1 MIHNEVLDC
10 IRARRSTRQF
20 QERQIEEED
29 LKALLEAA
37 IWAPSGGNNQ
47 SWLFTAIQNKDIL
60 LKINQ
65 LVREGFQH
73 WIPDD
78 DYPGKLGAKANAQRE
93 DFNFYNHAPT
103 LIIASNKPN
112 YENAMADCALALEN
126 LFLAAQSLG
135 LGSCYINELHWLR
148 NDSEMRN
155 YLFELGIPIEHTI
168 CSSAAVGYIGKESNT
183 PLRKDG
189 TINIIARQSRKY
201 SCILAYK
208 VRTRVFSIQDN
219 PETHILTWFLVKSL
233 LKKQTF

>member
-1 MIHNEVLDC
+1 MNSQQNMPEVKGAELMIHNEVLDC

-20 QERQIEEED
+20 QERQIESED

-65 LVREGFQH
+65 LVRQGFGH

-78 DYPGKLGAKANAQRE
+78 DYPGKLAAKANSQRN
-93 DFNFYNHAPT
+93 DYNFYYHAPT

-135 LGSCYINELHWLR
+135 LGSCYINQPHWLR
-148 NDSEMRN
+148 NDSGLRD
-155 YLFELGIPIEHTI
+155 YLWELGIPKEHTI
-168 CSSAAVGYIGKESNT
+168 CSAAAVGYIAKESSP
-183 PLRKDG
+183 PLRRDG
-189 TINIIARQSRKY
+189 TIQIIK
-201 SCILAYK
+201 
-208 VRTRVFSIQDN
+208 
-219 PETHILTWFLVKSL
+219 
-233 LKKQTF
+233 